1 MSYYPATEL
10 ATRAL
15 VWVSSSTG
23 QQFYA
28 FQLASNK

>member
-1 MSYYPATEL
+1 MSYHPATEL
-10 ATRAL
+10 ATRAT
-15 VWVSSSTG
+15 VWVSSATG

>member
-1 MSYYPATEL
+1 MSYRPATDL
-10 ATRAL
+10 ATRTT
-15 VWVSSSTG
+15 VWVSSLTG